1 MKEGWKDEI
10 YTSYE
15 QMGLLYERKK
25 MDMQA
30 LYAWQCGVSTDP
42 ERAEC
47 WYHLAR
53 LNNWRGNYH
62 LAYCYAKEA
71 VKFKIPSGNRLFV
84 NLPVYQYWCD
94 YELCLNAYKLKDYIN
109 SYAAYKKLI
118 ENCPDDLINRLL
130 HQLEHYK
137 DMLNIESLENIFKIY
152 QRLKK
157 VNEEKILTDILNVK
171 FDFET

>member
-1 MKEGWKDEI
+1 M
-10 YTSYE
+10 
-15 QMGLLYERKK
+15 
-25 MDMQA
+25 
-30 LYAWQCGVSTDP
+30 
-42 ERAEC
+42 
-47 WYHLAR
+47 
-53 LNNWRGNYH
+53 
-62 LAYCYAKEA
+62 AYCYAKEA